1 VAEGEMVY
9 GKLYEEK
16 GKEFWKGNSFAGEM
30 AGINVWNRSLSE
42 QEISEMSKS
51 CTVGKGNVI
60 SMNKL
65 KVMGGVQEI
74 SVSC

>member
-1 VAEGEMVY
+1 
-9 GKLYEEK
+9 
-16 GKEFWKGNSFAGEM
+16 M

-51 CTVGKGNVI
+51 CSVGKGNVI
-60 SMNKL
+60 SMDKL
-65 KVMGGVQEI
+65 KVMGGVKEI

>member
-1 VAEGEMVY
+1 MVY
-9 GKLYEEK
+9 GKLYDEE
-16 GKEFWKGNSFAGEM
+16 GEEFWKSHSFAWEM